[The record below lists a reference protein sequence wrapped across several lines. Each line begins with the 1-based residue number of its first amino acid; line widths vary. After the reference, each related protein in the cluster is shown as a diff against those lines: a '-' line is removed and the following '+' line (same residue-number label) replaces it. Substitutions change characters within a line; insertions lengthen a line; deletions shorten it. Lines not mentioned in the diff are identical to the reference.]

1 MTKLRR
7 VLLISLLSWGVTFSA
22 FAAPHQ
28 QCWKEEGFSS
38 PAAFQA
44 AVQDWKTRKP
54 QMPNPIEIVRGLL
67 ALKKIEAQA
76 EQVFPATQD
85 KSRHC
90 YVGCRLAQKI
100 DYRIAV
106 YAGWEKERRDLNDC
120 SHLTDFELKDY
131 LATTYGAG
139 IGRDQSQPESCRT
152 ECVAP
157 QI

>member
-76 EQVFPATQD
+76 EQVQLHQQAEHAATSLEA
-85 KSRHC
+85 KT
-90 YVGCRLAQKI
+90 A
-100 DYRIAV
+100 
-106 YAGWEKERRDLNDC
+106 DLRQVEA
-120 SHLTDFELKDY
+120 SVETIRQMALT
-131 LATTYGAG
+131 
-139 IGRDQSQPESCRT
+139 
-152 ECVAP
+152 V
-157 QI
+157 